1 VDRNER
7 ARRRSAF
14 GRLREPETR
23 ARSLAHALDVEDELD
38 REMAARA
45 PRRKRRITGR
55 LVAFSVIAVFIF
67 SSLGFLG
74 LMVDRYQ
81 AEAFL
86 RDHGVATQAVIIDK
100 TYTDRPYRAR
110 SRTYELYF
118 RFSPRSST
126 DGLMGSSI
134 EEHDAVSPTLFA
146 ATSVGQTVTIRY
158 NPQRVSQ
165 SAIYIG
171 PPPTDRQII
180 IGDMLLFGV
189 WLVLFGGLCAVIVAL
204 AWPARSPPAEEPS
217 DLLNGRRLAPK
228 ARSLGRLGR

>member
-1 VDRNER
+1 MDRSAR

-23 ARSLAHALDVEDELD
+23 ARSLAHALEVEDELD
-38 REMAARA
+38 REMAAQA
-45 PRRKRRITGR
+45 PRPRRITGR
-55 LVAFSVIAVFIF
+55 FVAYAVIAVFVV

-74 LMVDRYQ
+74 RMADRYQ

-86 RDHGVATQAVIIDK
+86 RDHGVATQAVITDK

-118 RFSPRSST
+118 RFSPRLSAE
-126 DGLMGSSI
+126 GLMGSI
-134 EEHDAVSPTLFA
+134 VEEHDAVSPSQFA
-146 ATSVGQTVTIRY
+146 ATSVGETVTVRY
-158 NPQRVSQ
+158 NPQRPSQ
-165 SAIYIG
+165 SAIYIA

-189 WLVLFGGLCAVIVAL
+189 WLVLFGGLCAIIVVL
-204 AWPARSPPAEEPS
+204 AWPERSPSAGKPR
-217 DLLNGRRLAPK
+217 DILD
-228 ARSLGRLGR
+228 